1 MLGYLITECGQAWS
15 LENGNIT
22 TTTLHPSHFDLTCH
36 PLNTVAG
43 ASPETN
49 AQILIDML
57 NPSSPNYTPP
67 ISAPPHTIPTPAA
80 SSDSKQAVSSEPKA
94 ILDFVLLN
102 ASALLVVA
110 GLAPDYPTGVQMARD
125 SIASGKAW
133 AALEEFRKRDSERAN
148 GREGGAVTE
157 ELGGR
162 TDGLKD

>member
-1 MLGYLITECGQAWS
+1 
-15 LENGNIT
+15 
-22 TTTLHPSHFDLTCH
+22 
-36 PLNTVAG
+36 
-43 ASPETN
+43 
-49 AQILIDML
+49 ML

-67 ISAPPHTIPTPAA
+67 TSAPPHTLSTP
-80 SSDSKQAVSSEPKA
+80 SKPDGVTSDPKA

-110 GLAPDYPTGVQMARD
+110 GLAPDYPTGVRMARE

-133 AALEEFRKRDSERAN
+133 AALQEFRERDSERAN
-148 GREGGAVTE
+148 GRAGGAVTE